1 MHDAGRQLL
10 AEDALFQHPNQ
21 RPNDALL
28 GALGDHE
35 HVFAVNS
42 GGQVLSILGV
52 FHSRLLKPI
61 VDYPLSLDENGEY

>member
-10 AEDALFQHPNQ
+10 AEDVLFQHPNQ

-42 GGQVLSILGV
+42 GSN
-52 FHSRLLKPI
+52 LKYSGYIP
-61 VDYPLSLDENGEY
+61 